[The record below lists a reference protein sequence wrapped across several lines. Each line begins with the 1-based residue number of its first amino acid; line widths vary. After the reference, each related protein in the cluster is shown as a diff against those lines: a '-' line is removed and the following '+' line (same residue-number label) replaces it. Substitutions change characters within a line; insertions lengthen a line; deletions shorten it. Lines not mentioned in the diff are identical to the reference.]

1 MISRFGLLLSLLI
14 LISAFAEINAE
25 RKHNARKVYL
35 FKPLTMLLILVLAW
49 IQGVPSSGMYS
60 LLIFIGLILS
70 LGGDVA
76 LMWPKDRFL
85 VGLVFFLM
93 AHVSYIGAFFNGMT
107 GTLSIWNG
115 IPFLSLSLVVFGLLH
130 SRLVK
135 LKIPVLIY
143 NLVLGIM
150 AWVAWERYL
159 EHQGFL
165 TLAAF
170 GGALLFVLSDALL
183 GWDRFRNPV
192 PQRHIMVLGTYF
204 TAQWLFALSSGQA
217 INSTS

>member
-115 IPFLSLSLVVFGLLH
+115 ILFSQLGFDCLWSFALKIGEAKNPSAHIQSGFGNHGMGCLGKVFGA
-130 SRLVK
+130 SRISNSCSLWR
-135 LKIPVLIY
+135 
-143 NLVLGIM
+143 GST
-150 AWVAWERYL
+150 
-159 EHQGFL
+159 FC
-165 TLAAF
+165 
-170 GGALLFVLSDALL
+170 AL
-183 GWDRFRNPV
+183 
-192 PQRHIMVLGTYF
+192 
-204 TAQWLFALSSGQA
+204 
-217 INSTS
+217 

>member
-93 AHVSYIGAFFNGMT
+93 AHVSYIGAFFNG
-107 GTLSIWNG
+107 
-115 IPFLSLSLVVFGLLH
+115 IPFLSLSLIVFGLLH

-135 LKIPVLIY
+135 VKKTQCSYTVWFWESWHGLPGK
-143 NLVLGIM
+143 GI
-150 AWVAWERYL
+150 WSIKD
-159 EHQGFL
+159 F
-165 TLAAF
+165 
-170 GGALLFVLSDALL
+170 
-183 GWDRFRNPV
+183 
-192 PQRHIMVLGTYF
+192 
-204 TAQWLFALSSGQA
+204 
-217 INSTS
+217 

>member
-115 IPFLSLSLVVFGLLH
+115 IPFLSLALIVFGLLH
-130 SRLVK
+130 SRLGK
-135 LKIPVLIY
+135 LKNPSAHIQSGFG
-143 NLVLGIM
+143 NHGMGCLGK
-150 AWVAWERYL
+150 V
-159 EHQGFL
+159 
-165 TLAAF
+165 F
-170 GGALLFVLSDALL
+170 GAS
-183 GWDRFRNPV
+183 RNPNSCSLW
-192 PQRHIMVLGTYF
+192 RGSTF
-204 TAQWLFALSSGQA
+204 CAL
-217 INSTS
+217 